1 MNLEA
6 LKLYENLPHYT
17 YEDYKEWEGEWE
29 LIAGVPYAMAPAPVK
44 RHQQLVGMIFAQ
56 IEANTEACPECE
68 VLIDS
73 DWKVDSQTVLKPDVA
88 LVCGDENPEF
98 ISKTPELIFEV
109 LSPSTAKRDEGLKFS
124 IYEQEGVSYYVLV
137 YPDTLMARIYKNENF
152 HFVKAGE
159 CDTESFEFTDL
170 CCPLSFDF
178 GLLFKKFRR

>member
-17 YEDYKEWEGEWE
+17 YDDYEEWKGDWE

-44 RHQQLVGMIFAQ
+44 RHQQLVGMIFTQ
-56 IEANTEACPECE
+56 VEEDTETCPECE
-68 VLIDS
+68 TLIDS

-88 LVCGDENPEF
+88 LVCSDENPDF

-124 IYEQEGVSYYVLV
+124 IYEEEGVHYYVLV
-137 YPDTLMARIYKNENF
+137 DPDALIARIYENDDF
-152 HFVKAGE
+152 TFRKVGE
-159 CDTESFEFTDL
+159 FDTDRYSFESSNCSITV
-170 CCPLSFDF
+170 DF
-178 GLLFKKFRR
+178 GRLFGRFRR